1 MKDKPCHCCHGSGAE
16 VDEKKA
22 SAMLKKLRVRAGIGL
37 REMARR
43 IGVSHSFLS
52 QLEGGRRKWSP
63 HVSHLFMV
71 EVEVEKE
78 DQE

>member
-22 SAMLKKLRVRAGIGL
+22 SAMLKKLRVKSKIGL

-43 IGVSHSFLS
+43 IGISHSFLS
-52 QLEGGRRKWSP
+52 QLEAGNRKWQP
-63 HVSHLFMV
+63 HVSHSYML
-71 EVEVEKE
+71 EIEKE
-78 DQE
+78 DE